1 MLAAG
6 YISALAPELII
17 LVAAI
22 VALTIGMLGRGRA
35 SGLIFIVA
43 AVGIVLATWASYAAW
58 DSSACTE
65 CTGCMA
71 SAGQDAKVVDDGLSG
86 IRLGSLANY
95 TRLITLIIGALLL
108 LVTWHLPGGADRGE
122 FIGMLLFSMG
132 GAMLTGLADDLV
144 VLIIALE
151 LVSMPTYVLVATG
164 RQDLRAQEAG
174 IKYFFLGAMASAVA
188 AYGFSFLYGLAGT
201 TAISTPHPGQ
211 TATIAQ
217 ALLAG
222 PTGFIVVAGL
232 TLTIFGLAFKVAAV
246 PLHFYAA
253 DVYEGAAAPVTGM
266 LGFMPKLAGFV
277 ALAKIL
283 GTMGGDLPGVVYWL
297 VWGLAA
303 ATMIVGNVLALM
315 QTNVKRILAYSSI
328 AHSGYMLV
336 AVLVGPELM
345 SGSPIRDGIG
355 AMLFYIFIYGAT
367 NLGAFAVVGLLR
379 ARGDTEGDR
388 LDDLAGLHRA
398 HPLIALCLAICAF
411 SLMGMPPTAGI
422 WGKVYI
428 FGSAVSLSQSDP
440 HKVSMI
446 VLAVIGMLTSAIGAV
461 YYLRIIAACYL
472 REPAGE
478 VRTIGCGLLRLGVGL
493 AAVIVIIAGLA
504 PGRIIGSARQAADDV
519 RPVAAKAPV
528 TRPAPTAQSPAVPP
542 SAGPTS

>member
-17 LVAAI
+17 LAAAI
-22 VALTIGMLGRGRA
+22 AALVIGMIGKGRG
-35 SGLIFIVA
+35 SGLVFLVAIVGVIA
-43 AVGIVLATWASYAAW
+43 AGYVTYDAW
-58 DSSACTE
+58 GGSTCSACAACVHE
-65 CTGCMA
+65 A
-71 SAGQDAKVVDDGLSG
+71 AAGDDGLAG
-86 IRLGSLANY
+86 IRLGSLASY
-95 TRLITLIIGALLL
+95 TRLIALVIGALVL

-122 FIGMLLFSMG
+122 FISMVLFSMS

-144 VLIIALE
+144 VLILALE

-174 IKYFFLGAMASAVA
+174 VKYFFLGAMASAVA

-201 TAISTPHPGQ
+201 TAISTPHPDQ

-217 ALLAG
+217 ALLDG

-232 TLTIFGLAFKVAAV
+232 TLSIFGLAFKVAAV

-283 GTMGGDLPGVVYWL
+283 GAMGGDLPGVVYWL

-303 ATMIVGNVLALM
+303 ATMIIGNVLALM

-336 AVLVGPELM
+336 ALLVGPELM

-367 NLGAFAVVGLLR
+367 NLGAFAVIGLLR
-379 ARGDTEGDR
+379 VRGDSEGDR
-388 LDDLAGLHRA
+388 LDDLAGLSQA
-398 HPLIALCLAICAF
+398 HPLTALCLAICAF
-411 SLMGMPPTAGI
+411 SLMGMPPTAGFF
-422 WGKVYI
+422 GKVYI
-428 FGSAVSLSQSDP
+428 FGSAVSLSEGDP

-446 VLAVIGMLTSAIGAV
+446 VLAVIGVLTSAIGAA

-472 REPAGE
+472 REPTGE
-478 VRTIGCGLLRLGVGL
+478 IRLVGCGLLRLGVGL
-493 AAVIVIIAGLA
+493 AAVIVMAAGLA
-504 PGRIIGSARQAADDV
+504 PARIIGTAREAADEV
-519 RPVAAKAPV
+519 RPVAEKGPT
-528 TRPAPTAQSPAVPP
+528 TRPAPTAKSPA
-542 SAGPTS
+542 PTLTVDEAS